1 MLSVKAIRRTLAG
14 AGALTLAMAA
24 IPGAVQAQT
33 ANDYN
38 RAAAAMQ
45 LCASPAGASIPQCAQ
60 LNQQLGVAAGG
71 NAGANASAGAAAA
84 GALLNGLANRGG
96 GGGGLAGLLGAVAG
110 QAAQAAAPAAP
121 AVGSGDYYNQA
132 AGATYNAAAGYQACV
147 AANPTNWQSCLAQMQ
162 GGAAVAAAAPA
173 VPGAVAVAPGLNLSG
188 AALTGYQRCLE
199 NNAAEKCAQAYG
211 AYSVQPG
218 APAAAPAQAQGA
230 GNAIANAAAAAQ
242 TARQLAPTVR
252 ALGSL
257 LGR

>member
-1 MLSVKAIRRTLAG
+1 MLSVKAICRTLAG
-14 AGALTLAMAA
+14 AGALTFAVGAM
-24 IPGAVQAQT
+24 PGAVQAQT
-33 ANDYN
+33 AADYN

-45 LCASPAGASIPQCAQ
+45 LCASPMGAGIAECAQ
-60 LNQQLGVAAGG
+60 LKNQLGAGAA
-71 NAGANASAGAAAA
+71 AGANAGAGAAAA

-96 GGGGLAGLLGAVAG
+96 GGGGLAGILGAVAG

-147 AANPTNWQSCLAQMQ
+147 AANPTNWQSCLAQMN
-162 GGAAVAAAAPA
+162 GGAAPAA

-199 NNAAEKCAQAYG
+199 NNPAEKCAQAYG
-211 AYSVQPG
+211 AYS
-218 APAAAPAQAQGA
+218 APATAAAAGPAQGA
-230 GNAIANAAAAAQ
+230 GNAIANAASAAQ
-242 TARQLAPTVR
+242 TAKQLAPTIK

>member
-1 MLSVKAIRRTLAG
+1 MLSVKAICRTVAG
-14 AGALTLAMAA
+14 AGALSFAMGMAS
-24 IPGAVQAQT
+24 GASAQT
-33 ANDYN
+33 AQQYN
-38 RAAAAMQ
+38 QAAAAIQ
-45 LCASPAGASIPQCAQ
+45 LCSSPAAASIPQCAQ
-60 LNQQLGVAAGG
+60 LKQQLGLGG
-71 NAGANASAGAAAA
+71 GANAQANANAGAAAA

-121 AVGSGDYYNQA
+121 PVGSGDYYNQA

-147 AANPTNWQSCLAQMQ
+147 AANPTNWQSCLAQMN
-162 GGAAVAAAAPA
+162 GGAAVAAAP

-211 AYSVQPG
+211 AYAAPAG
-218 APAAAPAQAQGA
+218 AAPAPAAGA
-230 GNAIANAAAAAQ
+230 ANGIANAAAAAQ
-242 TARQLAPTVR
+242 TAKQLAPTIK